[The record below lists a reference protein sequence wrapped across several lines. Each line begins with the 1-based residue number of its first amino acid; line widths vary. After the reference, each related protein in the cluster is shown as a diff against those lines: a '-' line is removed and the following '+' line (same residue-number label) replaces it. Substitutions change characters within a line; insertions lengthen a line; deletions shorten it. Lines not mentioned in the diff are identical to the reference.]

1 MPLSDSST
9 PKYWVVVTCV
19 VAAPLCLFAAL
30 QAILILLYGVEVLW
44 GDIPEASDRGPGDGF
59 FMLLVPP
66 LALVLWLVSV
76 GIISA
81 VASRRRVRLA
91 ERARSRRAA

>member
-1 MPLSDSST
+1 MPLSDSS
-9 PKYWVVVTCV
+9 KSKIWVVVTCV

-30 QAILILLYGVEVLW
+30 LAILILLYGVEVLW
-44 GDIPEASDRGPGDGF
+44 GGMPEAIDRGPGDGF
-59 FMLLVPP
+59 FMFLVPP

-76 GIISA
+76 GVISA
-81 VASRRRVRLA
+81 VASRRRVRLV